1 MHRFRE
7 ITDKDNV
14 TIAKIIRDNLKA
26 VGLDIPGTAYF
37 DEGLDRFSELYKGKR
52 QGYYVVED
60 EIGNVIG
67 GIGFSEFKPFKDG
80 KTAELQKL
88 YLTDAAKGEG
98 LGYKMVSFIEEKMRE
113 AGFKASY
120 LETHDSLGAAIH
132 IYEKAGYKEI
142 ERPKEVGHGSMNR
155 FFLKEL

>member
-1 MHRFRE
+1 MYRFRE
-7 ITDKDNV
+7 ITEKDNPI
-14 TIAKIIRDNLKA
+14 IAKIIRDNLKA

-37 DEGLDRFSELYKGKR
+37 DEGLDRFSELYEGKDK
-52 QGYYVVED
+52 GYYVVERD
-60 EIGNVIG
+60 DGEVIG
-67 GIGFSEFKPFKDG
+67 GIGFSEFKLSISKDS
-80 KTAELQKL
+80 AELQKL
-88 YLTDAAKGEG
+88 YLTDSAKGEG

-132 IYEKAGYKEI
+132 IYIKSGYTEI
-142 ERPKEVGHGSMNR
+142 ERPKEVGHSSMNR